1 VLLLDEPASGLDP
14 GETAEL
20 VTLLGRIRADLGCAM
35 LLVEHDMGVVMP
47 LCDHVVVMN
56 FGRVL
61 GAGTPAEVRE
71 DADVLEAYLGAVA
84 E

>member
-14 GETAEL
+14 VETGEL
-20 VTLLGRIRADLGCAM
+20 VELLGRIRAALGCAM

-56 FGRVL
+56 FGKVL
-61 GAGTPAEVRE
+61 GAGSPAEVRD
-71 DADVLEAYLGAVA
+71 DADVLEAYLGTVG
-84 E
+84 